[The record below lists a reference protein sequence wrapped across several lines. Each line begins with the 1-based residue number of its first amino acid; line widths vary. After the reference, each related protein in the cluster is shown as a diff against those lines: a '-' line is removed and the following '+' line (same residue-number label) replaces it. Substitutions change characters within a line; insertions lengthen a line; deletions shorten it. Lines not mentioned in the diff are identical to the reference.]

1 MRIGFHRMRH
11 HLCQSCTM
19 GGSSNGS
26 GMSTKDSA
34 GFGHEGHNG
43 FQFIGEWYK
52 SRTPRLG
59 REGAGATSGF
69 PDHFGWIR

>member
-43 FQFIGEWYK
+43 FQFDNG
-52 SRTPRLG
+52 
-59 REGAGATSGF
+59 
-69 PDHFGWIR
+69 D